1 MQTNF
6 TEPNFAAIVRAFALP
21 IGGLGFFV
29 AHHYSA
35 HSVILIASV
44 VFLFA
49 TVMSAV
55 HHAEVISAKIGE
67 PFGSLVLALCITI
80 IEASIILSMMFAGGA
95 DVSTLARDTVFAALM
110 IILTGIS
117 GLTLLIG
124 GLKFKEQFFGAKG
137 VNAILTVLV
146 AICVLTLILPNYTL
160 ATPGPYYSDKQ
171 LVFVSVITL
180 LLYISFLFVQTIR
193 HKNDFISEEEMQE
206 VNAKPGKKATW
217 LSAILL
223 PLNLVTVVL
232 LAESLAPDLEIW
244 IHKIGAPQA
253 LSGIIVACVVL
264 LPEGISAVKAAAVN
278 KMQKSLNL
286 SLGSALASI
295 SLTIPVVASVAIWMD
310 LPLALGIG
318 PELTVVFLLSLF
330 TIVLSLNKGRT
341 NILNGLILLLL
352 FFVYLFITINP

>member
-6 TEPNFAAIVRAFALP
+6 SEPNLMAIVRAFALP
-21 IGGLGFFV
+21 VIGLGFFV

-35 HSVILIASV
+35 HPAILIASV
-44 VFLFA
+44 FFLFA

-110 IILTGIS
+110 IILTGIC
-117 GLTLLIG
+117 GLTMLIG
-124 GLKFKEQFFGAKG
+124 GLKHREQFFGSLG
-137 VNAILTVLV
+137 VNSILTVLV
-146 AICVLTLILPNYTL
+146 AICVLTLILPNYTES
-160 ATPGPYYSDKQ
+160 TPGPYYSNKQ
-171 LVFVSVITL
+171 LLFVSIITL
-180 LLYISFLFVQTIR
+180 LLYISFLFVQNIR
-193 HKNDFISEEEMQE
+193 HRNDFISEEEMQE
-206 VNAKPGKKATW
+206 VHNKPGKKATW
-217 LSAILL
+217 VSAILL

-232 LAESLAPDLEIW
+232 LAESLAPDLEAW

-264 LPEGISAVKAAAVN
+264 LPEGISAVKAAAAN

-295 SLTIPVVASVAIWMD
+295 SLTIPVVASVALWMH

-318 PELTVVFLLSLF
+318 PELAVVFLLSLF
-330 TIVLSLNKGRT
+330 TIVLALNKGRT
-341 NILNGLILLLL
+341 NVLQGLILLLL
-352 FFVYLFITINP
+352 FLVYLFITINP